1 MRKTKIGLLP
11 LYLKLYDE
19 ICPDDNDA
27 MEAFAENIAS
37 EYRSRDI
44 DVCAA
49 QICKE
54 KHEFRKAID
63 QFEEADVD
71 AIVTLHLAYSPSLES
86 IDAVAGTEL
95 PIIILDTTP
104 DFKFGFGQ
112 TSDKIMYNHG
122 IHGVQDFCN
131 LLIRRDKKFILEAG
145 HWKESDV
152 IDRTVLCVKGCQA
165 ARNMKTAKVG
175 IIGEPF
181 AGMGDFALPF
191 DLLKKEI
198 GMEVVSADSE
208 QIVEFM
214 PEIDSV
220 EVKAETEKDLA
231 CFQHDPALDQEAL
244 AVTEATGL
252 GVRKWAEEQK
262 LTAMTVNFQN
272 ITGEP
277 GLPIMPFLEVSKAM
291 SRGLGYA
298 GEGDVMTAALCGALA
313 QVIPETTFTEMFCPD
328 WEGDRIFMSH
338 MGEINTA
345 LTGEKP
351 MLELRPYPFS
361 AAAEPVIASGCL
373 KPGNAQL
380 INLAPGP
387 DDTFSLIVA
396 PVEVCNTAGNEKIDS
411 GVRGWI
417 KPQMPINDFLK
428 QYSQN
433 GGTHHSV
440 LCYNVST
447 LLTEA
452 FAKSMNWNF
461 VIIN

>member
-1 MRKTKIGLLP
+1 MKNGKIGLLP

-19 ICPDDNDA
+19 ICPEENDK
-27 MEAFAENIAS
+27 MEAFVKKICS
-37 EYRSRDI
+37 EYEKRGLVVSTS
-44 DVCAA
+44 

-152 IDRTVLCVKGCQA
+152 IDRTILSIQGCRVA
-165 ARNMKTAKVG
+165 GNMKTAKVG

-181 AGMGDFALPF
+181 DGMGDFTIPF
-191 DLLKKEI
+191 DILKKKI
-198 GMEVVSADSE
+198 GMEVVSVTSE
-208 QIVEFM
+208 QIAKLM
-214 PEIDSV
+214 PEIDSE
-220 EVKAETEKDLA
+220 EVKAEIKKDMKV
-231 CFQHDPALDQEAL
+231 FQKDDTLSNEAL
-244 AVTEATGL
+244 TVSEATGL
-252 GVRKWAEEQK
+252 GVRKWAEQQK
-262 LTAMTVNFQN
+262 LTAMTVNFLN
-272 ITGEP
+272 ITGAP
-277 GLPIMPFLEVSKAM
+277 GLPVAPFLEASKAM

-313 QVIPETTFTEMFCPD
+313 QVIPETTFTETFCPD

-345 LTGEKP
+345 LTDKTP
-351 MLELRPYPFS
+351 VLETHPYPFS
-361 AAAEPVIASGCL
+361 QAAEPVIAAGCM
-373 KPGNAQL
+373 KAGMAHL

-387 DDTFSLIVA
+387 NNTFTLIVA
-396 PVEVCNTAGNEKIDS
+396 PVEVCNTAGKEKIDS
-411 GVRGWI
+411 GIRGWI
-417 KPQMPINDFLK
+417 KPEMPIYDFLK
-428 QYSQN
+428 KYSLN

-440 LCYNVST
+440 LCYNASIS
-447 LLTEA
+447 LLKA
-452 FAKSMNWNF
+452 FAESIEWNF
-461 VIIN
+461 ITI